1 MKLFKLIAALLIS
14 TSVLTSCGPNKPD
27 NIQHDIKVTENGFKP
42 GPTVNDAPVQVFD
55 TTVLIKPTWGQANH
69 FASKRGDNTTW
80 VIIGIVLLSLLAV
93 VIYGAAS
100 NVSWFPKVSPQALG
114 AFMFVLAAGALYSF
128 KGQSSNIMWN
138 NDKWVPKAQFDKA
151 IQETGTTQPIW
162 DSLEQNCKIVF
173 GPYDCFKK

>member
-14 TSVLTSCGPNKPD
+14 TFVLVSCGPNKPD
-27 NIQHDIKVTENGFKP
+27 NTQHDIKVTENGFKP
-42 GPTVNDAPVQVFD
+42 GPTVKDAPVQVFD

-69 FASKRGDNTTW
+69 FASKRGDYTTW
-80 VIIGIVLLSLLAV
+80 VVIGAALLLLLAV
-93 VIYGAAS
+93 VIYGKSTEA
-100 NVSWFPKVSPQALG
+100 SWFPNISAQALG
-114 AFMFVLAAGALYSF
+114 ALMFVLAAGSLASF
-128 KGQSSNIMWN
+128 NWQPSSIMWN

-162 DSLEQNCKIVF
+162 DSLEQNCKIVY